1 MFEVHDSRYDK
12 EVDEIEFDVALVQ
25 ERIRDGHVKISDK
38 QEARS
43 KSDPAV
49 LCPQASNKKMEKEG
63 EAVRDWRCG
72 VRVHA
77 GRLVVRT
84 RRTC

>member
-1 MFEVHDSRYDK
+1 MIRGTTKKLTKF
-12 EVDEIEFDVALVQ
+12 EFDVALVQ

-38 QEARS
+38 QEAIS

-49 LCPQASNKKMEKEG
+49 LCPQASNKKMEKE
-63 EAVRDWRCG
+63 R